1 MTLNFSFK
9 SGYLIFIGLFFLIPC
24 LFFSKLT
31 LFYYISSLFF
41 FIYLLISYEKIK
53 ILFLMNKSSFFFLI
67 FYYFFLFL
75 SVFYSPLIESSF
87 NILMRSYLVNLVI
100 FLAISIF
107 FLCDNYKN
115 DYLYYISYLVI
126 SFYLCFLIYLL
137 YFVFLKCGLNFLC
150 FFETGF
156 GILDDIYK
164 KNIYIIYYSNLTPS
178 LVLVFFISM
187 FLFFVN
193 TNLIK
198 RTFFLILA
206 VLIFLNIL
214 WLRRR
219 AGLLGILIS
228 FMSLFFIMKLNFK
241 KIASIIFL
249 FFLILLPFLCI
260 PTLREKVI
268 IRDDKI
274 DLIMKDVER
283 KHLEQYSSMGPRLYE
298 WSRSFK
304 RIAESPFVGTG
315 LGRKI
320 AKLTFYKDSFI
331 GHPHNTFIS
340 IAVQSGLQTIICFF
354 IFLFIIS
361 YKTFKN
367 LKYILEREKKI
378 DWFLMCSFMY
388 LISYFV
394 MANFAGF
401 EEKAGF
407 IPFWVVTGALVGY
420 NTSLKLLN
428 RPQ

>member
-1 MTLNFSFK
+1 MINKNFYAK
-9 SGYLIFIGLFFLIPC
+9 DIFILLGFIFLIPH
-24 LFFSKLT
+24 LFFSKST
-31 LFYYISSLFF
+31 FFYYISS
-41 FIYLLISYEKIK
+41 I
-53 ILFLMNKSSFFFLI
+53 FFLI
-67 FYYFFLFL
+67 YTFTSYKMIKFLFIQNKGTFFLLLLFLFFLFL
-75 SVFYSPLIESSF
+75 SIFYSPLIESSINVF
-87 NILMRSYLVNLVI
+87 ILKYFIYFVI
-100 FLAISIF
+100 FLSFSLF
-107 FLCDNYKN
+107 FIYNSN
-115 DYLYYISYLVI
+115 DINRLYYGFYFII
-126 SFYLCFLIYLL
+126 FGYLCFFAYLF
-137 YFVFLKCGLNFLC
+137 YFIFFKCGFNFTC
-150 FFETGF
+150 FFQAGLN
-156 GILDDIYK
+156 ILEDIYK
-164 KNIYIIYYSNLTPS
+164 NLIYIYFLNLTPS
-178 LVLVFFISM
+178 LVLVFFISF

-206 VLIFLNIL
+206 ILIFLNIL
-214 WLRRR
+214 WLGRR

-268 IRDDKI
+268 IRADKI

-315 LGRKI
+315 LGRKV
-320 AKLTFYKDSFI
+320 AKLTFYKDSII

-354 IFLFIIS
+354 LFLFIIS

-407 IPFWVVTGALVGY
+407 IPIWVVTGALVGY
-420 NTSLKLLN
+420 NSFIKLSN